1 MKKHIMKLL
10 VAIVDRGKGERIVS
24 ICREQ
29 RTLMQTICLGHGTA
43 SSEVLDLLG
52 LGRTEKAVVLTLVPD
67 GEVPEL
73 LKVLADR
80 MQILG
85 PGNGIAFTVPLS
97 SIGAVP
103 GAVQARFE
111 EQKEKEEAPT
121 VEPAIQKDL
130 ILVTV
135 EQGHADDVM
144 EAARPV
150 GARGGTVLHARDV
163 SGDDTA
169 RFFGISIHPEREI
182 VARVVTRELR
192 SAVMQAISKA
202 AGPQTPAQGVLLSIP
217 VDEAV
222 GMR

>member
-1 MKKHIMKLL
+1 
-10 VAIVDRGKGERIVS
+10 
-24 ICREQ
+24 
-29 RTLMQTICLGHGTA
+29 MQTICLGHGTA

-111 EQKEKEEAPT
+111 EQKEKEEAST

-130 ILVTV
+130 VLVTV

-144 EAARPV
+144 EAADR
-150 GARGGTVLHARDV
+150 
-163 SGDDTA
+163 
-169 RFFGISIHPEREI
+169 
-182 VARVVTRELR
+182 
-192 SAVMQAISKA
+192 
-202 AGPQTPAQGVLLSIP
+202 
-217 VDEAV
+217 
-222 GMR
+222 